1 MASSH
6 PSILLSSQPEPEPEP
21 GRSCRCGLGRSPMYS
36 LVLICDWDG
45 LPSRNQFVAD
55 KLGEKTE

>member
-1 MASSH
+1 MASFY
-6 PSILLSSQPEPEPEP
+6 PSILLSWLSLSQSQSSP
-21 GRSCRCGLGRSPMYS
+21 CRYGLGRSQMYS

-55 KLGEKTE
+55 KLGEKME